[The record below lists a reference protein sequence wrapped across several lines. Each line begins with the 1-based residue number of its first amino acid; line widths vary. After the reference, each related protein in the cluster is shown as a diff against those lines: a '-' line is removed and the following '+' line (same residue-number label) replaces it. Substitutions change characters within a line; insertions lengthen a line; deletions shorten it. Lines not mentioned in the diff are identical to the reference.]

1 LRYDDDRWPSGAA
14 GGLVTKKYPEH
25 RGKHI
30 LFTPRVYGKG
40 VLDGYVCSRIKMTS
54 FILIQLSDRAPTS
67 ARACRSELGYLLAS
81 YDIELDDNGCLKSS
95 RMLKEGESGSNVWY
109 AYVETNPGSP
119 WFNGQTYIDTFSV
132 PAMSKFIESTHEV
145 YKDKIGDKF
154 GSVVPC
160 IFTDEPQFATKTQLN
175 HPRAD
180 NDCFLPWTTDIPES
194 FQKAYSADLV
204 ADLPQIFWDLPD
216 GKPSLT
222 RYRWHDH
229 TCERF
234 VTAFMD
240 QLSTW
245 CRKNSIILNG
255 HMMEEPTLYSQ
266 TTALGE
272 VMRAYRNQEMPGMDL
287 LCDWV
292 EYNTA
297 KQCSSVSRQNGTR
310 GTMTEIYGVTHWYFT
325 FEGHKGCGDWQA
337 ALGIT
342 FRVQHLTW
350 VSMAGEGKR
359 DYPACIGYQSP
370 WFKEYGYVED
380 HFARVGVAMTR
391 GRAVTR
397 VGVIHPIESYWLA
410 FGPNGVGDELG
421 NRDRAFGE
429 LTNWLLYGLIDFD
442 FIAESLLPSQNNGKQ
457 HGKKLQVGKCFYD
470 VVIVPNL
477 RTIRSTTLK
486 ILRSFAAAGG
496 KVIIAGSQAEFI
508 DAKVPTSI
516 PMIQQ
521 SKSISWGQ
529 QSVLSALDQ
538 YREIKIVTEQNVL
551 SERLLHQI
559 REDGDERFIFIC
571 NTDRNSPI
579 NTTVRLKG
587 IWKITKLDTLSGDET
602 VLSSYKDEGWTVF
615 PYRFEGCASLLVRLF
630 PAVVSETALPP
641 PIAVTEEQSSTDLIL
656 DSISLS
662 EPNVLMLDYAEYQ
675 MNDGE
680 WSPRYEILQIDNN
693 IRRRLN
699 MPFKG
704 TAWKQPWS
712 VPESERAPVAKITT
726 VFKFESFIDI
736 LDASMLALEDAENMI
751 ITVNDVPIPSS
762 KKDQSGWW
770 VDEDIKTVDIPPLT
784 IKKGINKVS
793 LTYPFG
799 LLTNVERIYVLGNF
813 GVKVDGNSVTMHSST
828 LRDLTWGNIVSQN
841 LPFYVGNVIYNCHF
855 TMPSPKE
862 YSTSSATLSVPK
874 FSSPVLAVHDTKSG
888 TKLGRIAFQPHTLD
902 LGKLPP
908 GKHSIS
914 ITAFGNRYN
923 AFGHIHLNDGIT
935 DVCWPDIWRSKYPL
949 PSH

>member
-1 LRYDDDRWPSGAA
+1 
-14 GGLVTKKYPEH
+14 
-25 RGKHI
+25 
-30 LFTPRVYGKG
+30 
-40 VLDGYVCSRIKMTS
+40 
-54 FILIQLSDRAPTS
+54 
-67 ARACRSELGYLLAS
+67 LGYLLAS
-81 YDIELDDNGCLKSS
+81 YDIELDENGCLKSS
-95 RMLKEGESGSNVWY
+95 RMLKEGESGTNVWY

-119 WFNGQTYIDTFSV
+119 WFNGQTYIDTLSV

-145 YKDKIGDKF
+145 YKNKIGDKF
-154 GSVVPC
+154 GTAVPC

-175 HPRAD
+175 GPRGD
-180 NDCFLPWTTDIPES
+180 NDVFLPWTTDIVES
-194 FQKAYSADLV
+194 FKKEYSADLV
-204 ADLPQIFWDLPD
+204 ADLPQIFWNLPD
-216 GKPSLT
+216 GKPSLA

-245 CRKNSIILNG
+245 CRKNNIILDG

-391 GRAVTR
+391 GTAVTR

-410 FGPNGVGDELG
+410 FGPNGSGDELG
-421 NRDRAFGE
+421 NRDQAFKD
-429 LTNWLLYGLIDFD
+429 LTTWLLYGLIDFD
-442 FIAESLLPSQNNGKQ
+442 FIAESLLPSQNDGKQ
-457 HGKKLQVGKCFYD
+457 RGKKLQVGKCFYD
-470 VVIVPNL
+470 VVVVPNL

-486 ILRSFAAAGG
+486 ILRRFAAAGG

-508 DAKVPTSI
+508 DAQIPMSI
-516 PMIQQ
+516 PTILQ
-521 SKSISWGQ
+521 SKNISWGQ

-538 YREIKIVTEQNVL
+538 YREIRVLTDQNVP

-559 REDGDERFIFIC
+559 REDGDERFVFIC
-571 NTDRNSPI
+571 NTDRNSPV
-579 NTTVRLKG
+579 NTIVHLKG
-587 IWKITKLDTLSGDET
+587 VWKIIKLDTLSGEE
-602 VLSSYKDEGWTVF
+602 SGMPSHMKEGWTVF
-615 PYRFEGCASLLVRLF
+615 SYRFEGCASLLLRLL
-630 PAVVSETALPP
+630 PVLASESVSWPQLAPP
-641 PIAVTEEQSSTDLIL
+641 EEQFTSKLVL

-662 EPNVLMLDYAEYQ
+662 EPNVFMLDYAEYQ
-675 MNDGE
+675 MDDGE

-704 TAWKQPWS
+704 SAWKQPWA
-712 VPESERAPVAKITT
+712 VPESERAPKAQITT
-726 VFKFESFIDI
+726 VFTFESHLDID
-736 LDASMLALEDAENMI
+736 DNSMLALEDAEKMVI
-751 ITVNDVPIPSS
+751 KVNDVLIPSAQ
-762 KKDQSGWW
+762 KDHSGWW
-770 VDEDIKTVDIPPLT
+770 VDEDIKTVNIPPKT
-784 IKKGINKVS
+784 IKKGTNKVS
-793 LTYPFG
+793 LTYQFG
-799 LLTNVERIYVLGNF
+799 FLTNVERIYVLGNF
-813 GVKVDGNSVTMHSST
+813 TVKVDGNDLSMHP
-828 LRDLTWGNIVSQN
+828 LKLKNLTWGNIVDQG

-855 TMPSPKE
+855 SVPTPKTG
-862 YSTSSATLSVPK
+862 SNITTTLSVPQ
-874 FSSPVLAVHDTKSG
+874 FSSPVLAVHESATNTKI
-888 TKLGRIAFQPHTLD
+888 GRIAFQPHTLD
-902 LGKLPP
+902 LGKLSA
-908 GKHSIS
+908 GNNFIS

-935 DVCWPDIWRSKYPL
+935 DVCWPDIWRSMYIPFHYNFL
-949 PSH
+949 FCIEHGLLASEVLTQDSGGWMVDRWLYCQAYRHSPRT